1 MKKAKWIWADTPV
14 QADEYVTFYDE
25 FTYSSGLIKVDISVS
40 GDYALYINGEL
51 ASFGQYPDYKT
62 YKIYDC
68 FDITPWVKKGQNEI
82 KIVAWYIGADFSTS
96 VKMPRG
102 VLFEIYTESE
112 VLSYSKKGLTC
123 SLNQDYV
130 SYREQIIT
138 TQLGYSYL
146 YDTRY
151 MNQPTE
157 FLSAIEVDGFENIVL
172 RQNRKTVLGEYILAQ
187 QLDERQRIYDLG
199 KECCGFLCLKFS
211 ASSGEKIRVTFGE
224 HLLDHAVRGKIG
236 NRDFS
241 VEIIGNGRT
250 VDFMGIFRRLGCR
263 YLQVYCESDVEI
275 EEIGIQE
282 VEYPF
287 TVKAY
292 EINDELRKKIYETS
306 VRTLQLC
313 AHEHYEDCPWRE
325 QAMYI
330 QDSRNQM
337 LCGYYAFDN
346 VEFARSSILLMLN
359 GQWEDGLFE
368 LCFPAKVEFAIPSFS
383 LSFPAIVLEYTQAT
397 RNTEIAETAFAAIE
411 KMLAFF
417 LNRLER
423 NGLFKTVS
431 DKTLWHFY
439 EWAGDLDGNFFSE
452 DENEK
457 KRNGYDVLINAFLS
471 WACCKAVEL
480 CNVLGRFDR
489 AKYYQEIVYSL
500 NQAINSVFF
509 DGKKKIYKTY
519 DDSESYSQ
527 LANALCILCGA
538 CPSEDLQDVA
548 EKIAYGYDGWVEN
561 TLSMNIFRFDALLK
575 ADKGKYS
582 EFILQEIDNIYGKML
597 DCGATSFWETEKGAS
612 DFDGAGSLCH
622 GWSAIP
628 IYYYNILGVVEN
640 GREALSTAF
649 DLRDNKARYNY
660 KESISRYI
668 KYGEDILFQEHS
680 KDIYLSESEK
690 REKLKSITLYLYFRC
705 LNNQFFS

>member
-1 MKKAKWIWADTPV
+1 MNAFNQAKWIWADTSV
-14 QADEYVTFYDE
+14 QEDEYVTFYDE
-25 FTYSSGLIKVDISVS
+25 FIYSSGSAKVDISVS
-40 GDYALYINGEL
+40 GDYVLYINGEL
-51 ASFGQYPDYKT
+51 VSFGQYPDYET
-62 YKIYDC
+62 QKIYDSL
-68 FDITPWVKKGQNEI
+68 DIMPWLKNGQNEI

-102 VLFEIYTESE
+102 LLFEIYTENE
-112 VLSYSKKGLTC
+112 VLSYSKKGLPC

-130 SYREQIIT
+130 SYREKIIT

-151 MNQPTE
+151 MDEPTE
-157 FLSAIEVDGFENIVL
+157 RLSAVEVDGFESLAL
-172 RQNRKTVLGEYILAQ
+172 RQNKKTIFGEYIVAKQ
-187 QLDERQRIYDLG
+187 VDEKQRIYDLG
-199 KECCGFLCLKFS
+199 KECCGFLRVKFR
-211 ASSGEKIRVTFGE
+211 APNGEKLRVTFGE
-224 HLLDHAVRGKIG
+224 HLLDGTVRDKIG

-241 VEIIGNGRT
+241 VELIGNGKT
-250 VDFMGIFRRLGCR
+250 VEFMGTFRRLGCR
-263 YLQVYCESDVEI
+263 YLQVYCEGDIQI

-287 TVKAY
+287 TVKPY
-292 EINDELRKKIYETS
+292 QIDNELRRKIYETS

-346 VEFARSSILLMLN
+346 VEFARSSILLMLS
-359 GQWEDGLFE
+359 GQREDGLFE
-368 LCFPAKVEFAIPSFS
+368 LCFPAKVEFTIPSFS

-397 RNTEIAETAFAAIE
+397 RNTEIAETAFGTIE
-411 KMLAFF
+411 RMLAFF
-417 LNRLER
+417 LTRLQE

-452 DENEK
+452 DESEK
-457 KRNGYDVLINAFLS
+457 VRNGYDVLINAFLS
-471 WACCKAVEL
+471 WACSKTVEI
-480 CNVLGRFDR
+480 CNVLGRFDS
-489 AKYYQEIVYSL
+489 AKYYQEIVSSI
-500 NQAINSVFF
+500 NQAINRVFF
-509 DGKKKIYKTY
+509 DDKNKIYKTY
-519 DDSESYSQ
+519 EEGNSYSQ

-538 CPSEDLQDVA
+538 CPKEDLQTVA

-561 TLSMNIFRFDALLK
+561 TLSMNIFRFDALLF
-575 ADKGKYS
+575 ADRKKYS
-582 EFILQEIDNIYGKML
+582 AFVLQEIDKIYGRML

-628 IYYYNILGVVEN
+628 IYYYHV
-640 GREALSTAF
+640 
-649 DLRDNKARYNY
+649 
-660 KESISRYI
+660 
-668 KYGEDILFQEHS
+668 
-680 KDIYLSESEK
+680 
-690 REKLKSITLYLYFRC
+690 LKIVK
-705 LNNQFFS
+705 N